1 MNVFKRLGSSILCFL
16 LLISLYVFGMA
27 FLINSTILNS
37 DFVVAQMDKLDIAA
51 VARDYADEMISDE
64 LPQENEFLRE
74 AIYEVASDQEPWL
87 KEQFSIAVH
96 TGYDYLLGKSDRF
109 EINVPLDELK
119 ENVRDSLWETLK
131 DFLAHNASSIPKD
144 LLMPYIDDYYQ
155 EIVDVIPT
163 QYLPPEMVGL
173 KGEQLRLYIH
183 QHYDE
188 FITSLQ
194 TAFMLPV
201 VSGLILG
208 QIQPYF
214 DRYYNDFVDEFAG
227 TQTITE
233 DDIPSDVMENLH
245 TARKSIGYFYT
256 GYYCLIALMVLL
268 VAGIILINLNVK
280 EASRALGKV
289 FLIYGVVEFAV
300 ILFARYFN
308 FVKYIPDLPY
318 SLESWLSGF
327 IKNTLLPLQWL
338 SLGILILGV
347 VLIVV
352 SILFKR
358 PKAIE
363 QEQA

>member
-1 MNVFKRLGSSILCFL
+1 MKAFKRLGSSILCFL
-16 LLISLYVFGMA
+16 LLISLSVFGMA
-27 FLINSTILNS
+27 FLINSTILS
-37 DFVVAQMDKLDIAA
+37 PDFVAAQTYKLDIAA
-51 VARDYADEMISDE
+51 LARDYADDMIGDE
-64 LPQENEFLRE
+64 LPQENEFLKE

-87 KEQFSIAVH
+87 KEQFSITVY
-96 TGYDYLLGKSDRF
+96 TGYDYFLGKSDRF
-109 EINVPLDELK
+109 EINIPLDELK

-155 EIVDVIPT
+155 EIVDVIPP

-173 KGEQLRLYIH
+173 NGEQLRLYIH

-188 FITSLQ
+188 FIASLQ
-194 TAFMLPV
+194 TAFILPV

-214 DRYYNDFVDEFAG
+214 DRYYNDFVDDFSG
-227 TQTITE
+227 TQAITE
-233 DDIPSDVMENLH
+233 DDIPSDVMENLR
-245 TARKSIGYFYT
+245 TARESIGYFHT
-256 GYYCLIALMVLL
+256 GYYCLIALMILM
-268 VAGIILINLNVK
+268 VAGIILINRNVK
-280 EASRALGKV
+280 DASRALGKV

-308 FVKYIPDLPY
+308 FIKYIPDLPS

-327 IKNTLLPLQWL
+327 IKDTLLPLQWL
-338 SLGILILGV
+338 SLGILILGA